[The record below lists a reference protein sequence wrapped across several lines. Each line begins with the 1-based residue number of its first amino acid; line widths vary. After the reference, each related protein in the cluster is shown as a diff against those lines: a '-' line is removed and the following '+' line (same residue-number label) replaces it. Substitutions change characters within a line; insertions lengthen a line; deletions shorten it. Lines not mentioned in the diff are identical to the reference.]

1 MGIEK
6 HIKDLLYRYDC
17 VIIPEFGGF
26 IANPESAKVD
36 SRTHQFI
43 PPGRSI
49 SFNSNL
55 KRNDGLLIDRVAEA
69 NEASY
74 QVAKETISTFVSGIN
89 KDLDK
94 GKSVSLAEVGVFCYD
109 KEQNI
114 QFEPDISAIN
124 LLESFGFTSFK
135 SPAISRDT
143 IERKIE
149 KKIIAASPKLKKV
162 PGGKAQTPGSAV
174 KIKKY
179 WPAAAAVFLVCLMT
193 WGSWQTNM
201 LKNVSLNSSDLNPFS
216 ETIAPVYLPRTPTKE
231 VAVTPPIINSES
243 EKEIDAW
250 LKSVPKE
257 PIAKVVKPKII
268 KRFHV
273 IGGCFKIKANANKLM
288 NRLKRKGFDPQVV
301 GKNKRGLYR
310 VAYGSYE
317 TRATAKRA
325 LRSIKKNHIK
335 SAWLFVR

>member
-6 HIKDLLYRYDC
+6 HIRDLLLRYDC
-17 VIIPEFGGF
+17 VIVPGFGGF

-36 SRTHQFI
+36 PRTHQFT
-43 PPGRSI
+43 PPARSI

-55 KRNDGLLIDRVAEA
+55 KRNDGLLADRVAEI
-69 NEASY
+69 NETSY
-74 QVAKETISTFVSGIN
+74 EVAIETINTFVSGIN
-89 KDLDK
+89 RDLNE
-94 GKSVSLAEVGVFCYD
+94 GRSVTLSKIGIFCYD
-109 KEQNI
+109 KEENV
-114 QFEPDISAIN
+114 QFEPDISANN
-124 LLESFGFTSFK
+124 LIESFGFTSFK
-135 SPAISRDT
+135 SPAIQRDS

-149 KKIIAASPKLKKV
+149 KKIIAASPKLKKF
-162 PGGKAQTPGSAV
+162 PSEKPQTPGSSV
-174 KIKKY
+174 KIKRY
-179 WPAAAAVFLVCLMT
+179 WPAAAAVFLLCVMI
-193 WGSWQTNM
+193 WGSLQTNM

-216 ETIAPVYLPRTPTKE
+216 ETVAPVYHPRVHDKE
-231 VAVTPPIINSES
+231 VIPHVNSKS
-243 EKEIDAW
+243 ENEIDAW

-257 PIAKVVKPKII
+257 PIAKVIKPKIV

-301 GKNKRGLYR
+301 GKNRRGLYR

-325 LRSIKKNHIK
+325 LRSVKKNHIK

>member
-1 MGIEK
+1 LGIEK

-17 VIIPEFGGF
+17 VIIPEFGGL

-36 SRTHQFI
+36 LRTNHFT

-49 SFNSNL
+49 SFNGNL

-89 KDLDK
+89 KDLDE

-143 IERKIE
+143 IERK
-149 KKIIAASPKLKKV
+149 
-162 PGGKAQTPGSAV
+162 
-174 KIKKY
+174 
-179 WPAAAAVFLVCLMT
+179 
-193 WGSWQTNM
+193 
-201 LKNVSLNSSDLNPFS
+201 
-216 ETIAPVYLPRTPTKE
+216 
-231 VAVTPPIINSES
+231 
-243 EKEIDAW
+243 
-250 LKSVPKE
+250 
-257 PIAKVVKPKII
+257 
-268 KRFHV
+268 
-273 IGGCFKIKANANKLM
+273 
-288 NRLKRKGFDPQVV
+288 
-301 GKNKRGLYR
+301 
-310 VAYGSYE
+310 
-317 TRATAKRA
+317 
-325 LRSIKKNHIK
+325 
-335 SAWLFVR
+335 